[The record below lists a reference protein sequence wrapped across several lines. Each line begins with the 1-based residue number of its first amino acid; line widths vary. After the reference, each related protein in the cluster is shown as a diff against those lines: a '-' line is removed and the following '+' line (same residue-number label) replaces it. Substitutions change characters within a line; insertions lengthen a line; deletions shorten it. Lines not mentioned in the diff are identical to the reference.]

1 MSPAAAPPAGAETR
15 TWLCVVTGAAAL
27 EHFVAQLGQ
36 AWARGEQVSYDRITF
51 RPDPPTAKP
60 PDATA
65 EALATVFAQADER
78 RDVQEPLRALARQ
91 CGWLTYHAFRSD
103 KSETGFPDLCFVR
116 ERLPTSPP
124 YLVFVEAKRQRTTLT
139 PAQERWRRAL
149 EVLERVSGGVIAYRL
164 ARPSTRHEVEA
175 LLVGPVERS
184 PPAPE
189 RHDAVERS
197 SS

>member
-1 MSPAAAPPAGAETR
+1 MSPAAHAAAGTETR

-51 RPDPPTAKP
+51 RPDPPAVEAAEP
-60 PDATA
+60 PDATS

-91 CGWLTYHAFRSD
+91 CGWLTYHAYRSD
-103 KSETGFPDLCFVR
+103 KSEAGFPDLVFVR
-116 ERLPTSPP
+116 ERLDADGDASNGRP
-124 YLVFVEAKRQRTTLT
+124 LLLAVECKRQRTSLT

-175 LLVGPVERS
+175 LLTPIVRE
-184 PPAPE
+184 PP
-189 RHDAVERS
+189 DA
-197 SS
+197 